1 MEDKRTGL
9 KQQNVSTNKYKDKI
23 KTTETENNVKFEEIT
38 LIIMLNY
45 VRLI

>member
-1 MEDKRTGL
+1 MEDKRIGL
-9 KQQNVSTNKYKDKI
+9 KQQNVLINKYKDKI
-23 KTTETENNVKFEEIT
+23 KIIEIENNVKFEEII